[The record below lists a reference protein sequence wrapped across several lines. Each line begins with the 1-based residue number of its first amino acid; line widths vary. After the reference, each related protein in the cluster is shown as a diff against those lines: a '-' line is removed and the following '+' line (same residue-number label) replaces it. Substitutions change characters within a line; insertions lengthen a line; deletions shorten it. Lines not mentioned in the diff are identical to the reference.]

1 MKIGLLGTGKMGSAI
16 AERLIDSGHS
26 LTVWNR
32 SADKTEAL
40 AKRGA
45 TVAAS
50 PAELVAASEV
60 ILSILTD
67 ADAIETVYFG
77 AAGAMRTAVTGRLF
91 IEMSTVRP
99 ATEVA
104 LAQRIEAHGGK
115 MIECPV
121 GGTIG
126 PARDGKLFGLV
137 GGETEDVE
145 RARPLLLQ
153 MCRRV
158 EHVGPVGAGASLKLA
173 INLPL
178 LVYWQALSEA
188 LALAAPAGLDPVRLM
203 DIIGDTS
210 GAPALLKFR
219 GPVVATA
226 LAGKPLEAAH
236 FNIDSIRKDL
246 RTMLEEA
253 TSLGYALPTAAAAM
267 ASFDAAAQDGMGS
280 RDGAELAAWW
290 LARAGSK

>member
-32 SADKTEAL
+32 SAGKTEAL

-50 PAELVAASEV
+50 PAELVEASEI

-77 AAGAMRTAVTGRLF
+77 AAGAMSTALTGRLF

-104 LAQRIEAHGGK
+104 LAQRIEARGGR

-137 GGETEDVE
+137 GGAAEDVE

-178 LVYWQALSEA
+178 LVYWQALGES
-188 LALAAPAGLDPVRLM
+188 LTLCRDLGLDGGRLIS
-203 DIIGDTS
+203 IIGDTS
-210 GAPALLKFR
+210 GAPAVLKVR
-219 GPVVATA
+219 GAA
-226 LAGKPLEAAH
+226 MAGAIDGSEPAQTT
-236 FNIDSIRKDL
+236 FDIDSVRKDL
-246 RTMLEEA
+246 RTMIEEA
-253 TSLGYALPTAAAAM
+253 AALGSRLPVAAQALAC
-267 ASFDAAAQDGMGS
+267 FDDAAQAGMGAKDCAMLPVRWS
-280 RDGAELAAWW
+280 QLKG
-290 LARAGSK
+290 G